1 MNIKQLRFVEVC
13 LVFLSKNKHYE
24 RKSDLS
30 NLNIVFEYKNNIFTA
45 STFFKVNENFYYSDT
60 GLEAFGQSFE
70 EKDRLWI
77 DSDVIGAFLP
87 TKTVKT
93 FSNST
98 DSSVVQYEL
107 LKFFVEKEVP
117 ELELSQIGN
126 YLFNVE
132 NLSTGL
138 KLPIMA
144 VPEEAE
150 FNLISIN

>member
-77 DSDVIGAFLP
+77 DR
-87 TKTVKT
+87 K
-93 FSNST
+93 
-98 DSSVVQYEL
+98 SVV
-107 LKFFVEKEVP
+107 
-117 ELELSQIGN
+117 
-126 YLFNVE
+126 
-132 NLSTGL
+132 
-138 KLPIMA
+138 
-144 VPEEAE
+144 
-150 FNLISIN
+150 